1 MAHSIVMPALEM
13 AQETGK
19 LLAWRKK
26 EGEAIAKG
34 EPLLDVETDKAV
46 VEIEAPADG
55 ILAGVKAHAG
65 AVIPVGQTIAWIVA
79 PGETPPVEESAAA
92 SGRRM
97 DTTPAA
103 ASTSASAAAAAPAP
117 APTANARVS
126 PKARRLARE
135 HGVDLS
141 LVRGTGSEGEIS
153 TEDVLAFV
161 ASEGSQ
167 AGAAAPGSSTGSNPG
182 QAKAYPTGDSAAASL
197 SQIAR
202 LMAERTTQSW
212 TTAPHFFVTREID
225 AGALLSAREKLGPA
239 IDKVRGVRLSHT
251 DLLVAAVARALEKH
265 PLVNAS
271 WSENAIQLH
280 PEINVGIA
288 MAVDDG
294 VVAAAI
300 PDANKKKL
308 GEIAAM
314 RNDLASRARAN
325 KLRPSDI
332 TGATFTISNLGMYQV
347 DAFTAIIVAPQAAIL
362 AVGRI
367 ADRVV
372 AMDGEPAVRPMMA
385 LTLSCDHRVFDGARA
400 AQFLNDLAAAIQ
412 DAQALA

>member
-26 EGEAIAKG
+26 EGEPVAKG
-34 EPLLDVETDKAV
+34 EPLLDIETDKAV
-46 VEIEAPADG
+46 VEIESPADG
-55 ILAGVKAHAG
+55 ILSGVKAQAG
-65 AVIPVGQTIAWIVA
+65 DVIPVGQTIAWIVN
-79 PGETPPVEESAAA
+79 PGEKVPEEEAASA

-97 DTTPAA
+97 DTKAAPAA
-103 ASTSASAAAAAPAP
+103 VAAVAAVAAAITADASLAAAPASS
-117 APTANARVS
+117 ARIS

-135 HGVDLS
+135 HGVDVS
-141 LVRGTGSEGEIS
+141 RVHGTGGEGEILA
-153 TEDVLAFV
+153 EDILAFV
-161 ASEGSQ
+161 ASGGSP
-167 AGAAAPGSSTGSNPG
+167 AGAAVAAISESP
-182 QAKAYPTGDSAAASL
+182 QAEARATQNL
-197 SQIAR
+197 TQVAR

-225 AGALLSAREKLGPA
+225 AGALLAAREKFGPA
-239 IDKVRGVRLSHT
+239 IEKDRGVRLSHT
-251 DLLVAAVARALEKH
+251 DLLIAAVARALEKN
-265 PLVNAS
+265 PIVNAT
-271 WSENAIQLH
+271 WTGDGIRLH
-280 PEINVGIA
+280 PDANVGVA

-294 VVAAAI
+294 VVVGTI
-300 PDANKKKL
+300 PGAHKKKL
-308 GEIAAM
+308 GEIAAL
-314 RNDLASRARAN
+314 RRDLTDRARAG

-372 AMDGEPAVRPMMA
+372 PVDGKPGIRPMIS

-400 AQFLNDLAAAIQ
+400 ALFLNDLAAAIVEPEK
-412 DAQALA
+412 LT